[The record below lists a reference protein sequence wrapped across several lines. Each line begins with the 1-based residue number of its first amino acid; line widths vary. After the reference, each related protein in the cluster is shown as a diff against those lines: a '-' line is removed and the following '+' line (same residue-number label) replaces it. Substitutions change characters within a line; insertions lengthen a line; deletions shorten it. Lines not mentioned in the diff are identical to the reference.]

1 MRVSFWPLTEETSE
15 EESRVPSTCFS
26 SCAASFRCGG
36 SCPTKEFCHEEFT
49 KRGFKKRRN
58 MWYLQGK
65 GLLCGMYLQKSM
77 AEAFYVEYDFF
88 FGDFSNVKKYATTYD
103 SDVYRRIGVLTK
115 EDKMLTGLIDYELY
129 TPDELR
135 PYFDKAFEEHIM
147 PAIHYGKSYILKEAD
162 YYYHLFADDEWE
174 EFLEKLKEN

>member
-1 MRVSFWPLTEETSE
+1 MEEKIMTKQE
-15 EESRVPSTCFS
+15 F
-26 SCAASFRCGG
+26 
-36 SCPTKEFCHEEFT
+36 KEFCHEEFT

-77 AEAFYVEYDFF
+77 SEAFYVEYDFF
-88 FGDFSNVKKYATTYD
+88 FGDFSNVKKYPTIYD
-103 SDVYRRIGVLTK
+103 SDVYKRIGVLTK

>member
-1 MRVSFWPLTEETSE
+1 MTKQEF
-15 EESRVPSTCFS
+15 
-26 SCAASFRCGG
+26 
-36 SCPTKEFCHEEFT
+36 KEFCHEEFT

-65 GLLCGMYLQKSM
+65 DLLCGMYLQKSM
-77 AEAFYVEYDFF
+77 SEAFYVEYDFF
-88 FGDFSNVKKYATTYD
+88 FGDFSNVKKYPTIYD
-103 SDVYRRIGVLTK
+103 SDVAMRIGVLTK
-115 EDKMLTGLIDYELY
+115 ADKILTGLIEYELY

-135 PYFDKAFEEHIM
+135 PYFDKEFEEHIM

-174 EFLEKLKEN
+174 EFLEKLKED